1 MRYDDACINAFLKD
15 QLKLFPEKV
24 ADNTEEANDFL
35 EDLDAVICANAKEVK
50 EYMLDNL
57 DAYGMTDEEIL
68 SAEEVFDIGDG
79 RYLIVEG

>member
-1 MRYDDACINAFLKD
+1 MRYDDACIKAFLKD
-15 QLKLFPEKV
+15 QLKLFPEPV
-24 ADNTEEANDFL
+24 AYDEEEALEFL
-35 EDLDAVICANAKEVK
+35 EDLDAVVCKNAAEVK

-68 SAEEVFDIGDG
+68 SAEEVFAVGDG